1 MTDHQDETRRN
12 GAIAEATAPTT
23 DPEPTTERTSAPED
37 TSSRTVE
44 MRETQWGP
52 ADEADTI
59 QAADVPPPPRRR
71 RRPMV
76 RAVVLGV
83 VLVLLGAVVGL
94 VTALLSPTEYA
105 GRATVLYI
113 ISQEQPTG
121 FLREDRNLT
130 TQTLLATSNAVLGP
144 VAAQYGLTPAALAE
158 KVTVTVPDGSELI
171 LVEARDPSPET
182 AVRVAD
188 AFTKQYLQVSA
199 SAQPATDQLRYLQ
212 GQLTAAQADVQRL
225 RTDGSAT
232 ALAEL
237 PAVADRAGN
246 LSSQID
252 TLMLAQVA
260 RPQAQVV
267 VPAHAAGAVSPR
279 PVLAT
284 VTGAVSGLVVALA
297 VGALLLWRR
306 QRRGA
311 GS

>member
-23 DPEPTTERTSAPED
+23 DPGPTTERTSAPED

-44 MRETQWGP
+44 MRETRWGP

-59 QAADVPPPPRRR
+59 RAADVPPPPRRR
-71 RRPMV
+71 RPLV

-83 VLVLLGAVVGL
+83 VLVLLGAVVGF
-94 VTALLSPTEYA
+94 VAALLSPTEYA

-158 KVTVTVPDGSELI
+158 KVTVSVPDGSELI

-237 PAVADRAGN
+237 QAVADRAGN